1 MNLVS
6 TFGMIRS
13 LEMLEQYKTEEDRI
27 EAIKKLQNDAIISF
41 RKMFVLFIGVFGSA
55 ILIGSFM

>member
-41 RKMFVLFIGVFGSA
+41 RKMFVLFAGVFGFA

>member
-41 RKMFVLFIGVFGSA
+41 RKMFVLFVGVFGFA

>member
-41 RKMFVLFIGVFGSA
+41 RKMFVLFIGVFGFA